1 MVSCKK
7 ENALMKINLQ
17 IKERN
22 MEVKVYEDERE
33 QQLKGNLSGVGV
45 VWIFSV
51 MFFIPVFLWIFMY
64 FPSSYIE
71 LATGTWIY
79 DNIYFSWATNTLGSI
94 LVLLYFARSF
104 RLDGVD
110 IRAIMGRR
118 EIPVK
123 KILFYGVLFV
133 IVKISI
139 FVVVDYF
146 SLPVSQD
153 YYELDGKPFR
163 YVLLFSLSTT
173 LLTPVYEEFVMRGVL
188 FNKLSE
194 RLSLKRSVIVI
205 GVLFAL
211 LHGFAKGMVFIIS
224 GSAFYYAY
232 IYHKTKSLYAPIFF
246 HFVGNFIASL
256 LDLLTYNVPDS
267 AEDHMS
273 KSAVMVSLV
282 MLIICYPFVIRLFR
296 TMWRDLDGKGESV
309 YMHNVR
315 ELHGDTEL
323 EKVRES

>member
-1 MVSCKK
+1 
-7 ENALMKINLQ
+7 
-17 IKERN
+17 
-22 MEVKVYEDERE
+22 MEVKVYEDERK
-33 QQLKGNLSGVGV
+33 QQLEGNLSGVGV

-71 LATGTWIY
+71 LSTGTWIY
-79 DNIYFSWATNTLGSI
+79 YNIYFKRVIDDLGSI
-94 LVLLYFARSF
+94 LVLLYFARTF
-104 RLDGVD
+104 RLAGVD
-110 IRAIMGRR
+110 MRAIMGRR
-118 EIPVK
+118 EIPIK
-123 KILFYGVLFV
+123 KILFYGILFV

-146 SLPVSQD
+146 RLPVPHD

-194 RLSLKRSVIVI
+194 RLSLKSSVIVI
-205 GVLFAL
+205 GVLFAF
-211 LHGFAKGMVFIIS
+211 LHGFTKGMVFIIS
-224 GSAFYYAY
+224 GSTFYYAY

-246 HFVGNFIASL
+246 HFVGNFIVSL
-256 LDLLTYNVPDS
+256 LDLLTYNVPES

-273 KSAVMVSLV
+273 KSALMVSLV
-282 MLIICYPFVIRLFR
+282 MLIICYPFVIRLLK
-296 TMWRDLDGKGESV
+296 TMWRDLADERESV

-323 EKVRES
+323 ETVRES

>member
-1 MVSCKK
+1 
-7 ENALMKINLQ
+7 
-17 IKERN
+17 
-22 MEVKVYEDERE
+22 MEVKVYEDERK
-33 QQLKGNLSGVGV
+33 QQLEGNLSGVGV

-71 LATGTWIY
+71 LSTGTWIY
-79 DNIYFSWATNTLGSI
+79 YNIYFKRVIDDLGSI
-94 LVLLYFARSF
+94 LVLLYFARTF
-104 RLDGVD
+104 RLAGVD
-110 IRAIMGRR
+110 MRAIMGRR
-118 EIPVK
+118 EIPIK
-123 KILFYGVLFV
+123 KILFYGILFV

-146 SLPVSQD
+146 RLPVPHD

-194 RLSLKRSVIVI
+194 RLSLKSSVIVI
-205 GVLFAL
+205 GVLFAF
-211 LHGFAKGMVFIIS
+211 LHGFTKGMVFIIS
-224 GSAFYYAY
+224 GSTFYYAY

-246 HFVGNFIASL
+246 HFVGNFIVSL
-256 LDLLTYNVPDS
+256 LDLLTYNVPES

-273 KSAVMVSLV
+273 KSALMVSLV
-282 MLIICYPFVIRLFR
+282 MLIICYPFVIRLLK
-296 TMWRDLDGKGESV
+296 TMWRDLADERESV

-315 ELHGDTEL
+315 ELHGDIEL
-323 EKVRES
+323 ETVRES

>member
-1 MVSCKK
+1 
-7 ENALMKINLQ
+7 
-17 IKERN
+17 
-22 MEVKVYEDERE
+22 MEVKGYDDERKY
-33 QQLKGNLSGVGV
+33 QLEENLSGVGV

-71 LATGTWIY
+71 LSTGIWIY
-79 DNIYFSWATNTLGSI
+79 DNIYFKRVIDDLGSI
-94 LVLLYFARSF
+94 LVLLYFARTF

-110 IRAIMGRR
+110 MRAIMGRR
-118 EIPVK
+118 EIPIK
-123 KILFYGVLFV
+123 KILFYGILFV

-146 SLPVSQD
+146 RLPVPYD

-194 RLSLKRSVIVI
+194 RLSLKSSVIVI
-205 GVLFAL
+205 GVLFAF
-211 LHGFAKGMVFIIS
+211 LHGFTKGMVFIIS
-224 GSAFYYAY
+224 GSTFYYAY

-246 HFVGNFIASL
+246 HFVGNFIVSL
-256 LDLLTYNVPDS
+256 LDLLTYNVPES

-273 KSAVMVSLV
+273 KSALMVSLV
-282 MLIICYPFVIRLFR
+282 MLIICYPFVIRLLK
-296 TMWRDLDGKGESV
+296 TMWRDLADERESV

-315 ELHGDTEL
+315 ELHGDIEL
-323 EKVRES
+323 ETVRES